1 MFLLSFLIE
10 WRARI
15 SEVSRTSGSPGCE
28 NGWVIL
34 LLQRVS
40 RAAVRVSGETVG
52 EIGRG
57 LLVFACVEPGD
68 GPDTMDDAARKTV
81 ELRIFEDD
89 QGKMNLDV
97 TQAGGAVLAVSQFT
111 LGADL
116 SRGRRPGFEGAAR
129 PDEARPL
136 FDRYLAVLR
145 ASGLTLATGS
155 FGAAMEVELVNDGP
169 ATFSWRT
176 KRRSVS

>member
-1 MFLLSFLIE
+1 M
-10 WRARI
+10 AREDI
-15 SEVSRTSGSPGCE
+15 RGAGPSGSPGCE
-28 NGWVIL
+28 NARVIL

-68 GPDTMDDAARKTV
+68 GTDTMDDAARKTV
-81 ELRIFEDD
+81 ELRVFEDD

-97 TQAGGAVLAVSQFT
+97 TQVGGAVLAVSQFT

-136 FDRYLAVLR
+136 FGRYLAVLR
-145 ASGLTLATGS
+145 ASGVAVATGS
-155 FGAAMEVELVNDGP
+155 FGATMEVELVNDGP

-176 KRRSVS
+176 RRREVS

>member
-1 MFLLSFLIE
+1 
-10 WRARI
+10 
-15 SEVSRTSGSPGCE
+15 
-28 NGWVIL
+28 VIL

-40 RAAVRVSGETVG
+40 RAAVRVSDETVG
-52 EIGRG
+52 EIGKG

-68 GPDTMDDAARKTV
+68 GPDDMDEAARKTV
-81 ELRIFEDD
+81 ELRVFEDG

-136 FDRYLAVLR
+136 FGRYLAALR
-145 ASGLTLATGS
+145 ASGVPVATGS

-176 KRRSVS
+176 KRREVS

>member
-1 MFLLSFLIE
+1 M
-10 WRARI
+10 
-15 SEVSRTSGSPGCE
+15 SGSAGCE
-28 NGWVIL
+28 NARVIL

-68 GPDTMDDAARKTV
+68 GADTMDDAARKTV
-81 ELRIFEDD
+81 ELRVFEDD

-97 TQAGGAVLAVSQFT
+97 TQVGGAVLAVSQFT

-136 FDRYLAVLR
+136 FGRYVAVLR
-145 ASGLTLATGS
+145 ASGVVVATGA
-155 FGAAMEVELVNDGP
+155 FGASMEVELVNDGP

-176 KRRSVS
+176 KRREVS

>member
-1 MFLLSFLIE
+1 MGVPPAFEIE

-15 SEVSRTSGSPGCE
+15 SEGLRSSPARIDAM
-28 NGWVIL
+28 IL

-40 RAAVRVSGETVG
+40 RAAVRVGGEAVG

-57 LLVFACVEPGD
+57 LLVFGCVEPGD
-68 GPDTMDDAARKTV
+68 GPDAMDEAARKTV
-81 ELRIFEDD
+81 ELRVFEDEK
-89 QGKMNLDV
+89 GKMNLDV
-97 TQAGGAVLAVSQFT
+97 TQVGGAVLAVSQFT

-129 PDEARPL
+129 PEEARPL
-136 FDRYLAVLR
+136 FDRYLAALR
-145 ASGLTLATGS
+145 ASGVPVATGS

-169 ATFSWRT
+169 ATFHWRT
-176 KRRSVS
+176 KRRDVI

>member
-1 MFLLSFLIE
+1 
-10 WRARI
+10 
-15 SEVSRTSGSPGCE
+15 
-28 NGWVIL
+28 VIL

-40 RAAVRVSGETVG
+40 RASVRVAGETLG
-52 EIGRG
+52 EIGKG

-68 GPDTMDDAARKTV
+68 GSDAMDEAARKTV
-81 ELRIFEDD
+81 ELRGFEDG

-97 TQAGGAVLAVSQFT
+97 TQAGGALLAVSQFT

-129 PDEARPL
+129 PEEARAL
-136 FDRYLAVLR
+136 FGRYLAVLR
-145 ASGLTLATGS
+145 ASGVPVAAGS

-176 KRRSVS
+176 RQRQVS

>member
-1 MFLLSFLIE
+1 M
-10 WRARI
+10 
-15 SEVSRTSGSPGCE
+15 
-28 NGWVIL
+28 IL

-40 RAAVRVSGETVG
+40 RAAVRVSGATVG
-52 EIGRG
+52 EIGPG
-57 LLVFACVEPGD
+57 LLVFGCVEPGD
-68 GPDTMDDAARKTV
+68 GPDAMDEAARRTV
-81 ELRIFEDD
+81 ELRVFEDAN
-89 QGKMNLDV
+89 GKMNLDV

-129 PDEARPL
+129 PEEARPL
-136 FDRYLAVLR
+136 FDRYVASLR
-145 ASGLTLATGS
+145 ASGVPVATGA

-176 KRRSVS
+176 KRKDLV